1 MPTGSSLARKAVK
14 AAVLP
19 GGIVS
24 LCLSH
29 LSEPPRLGMIGDAV
43 GCV

>member
-19 GGIVS
+19 GGIVTRRRPGDVVI
-24 LCLSH
+24 LLYH
-29 LSEPPRLGMIGDAV
+29 RVAGLGG
-43 GCV
+43 